1 MIIFAPRFDRRLQE
15 GVVSVKDAA
24 YGARGDG
31 LADDTDALQHA
42 LDDAHARVVLLPR
55 GIYRV
60 SRTVS
65 IPRNPLARTSG
76 WSITFK
82 EKSNLKKPP
91 FSPLT

>member
-1 MIIFAPRFDRRLQE
+1 MIRMLTVSIDAVQA
-15 GVVSVKDAA
+15 GVVSAKDAP

-42 LDDAHARVVLLPR
+42 LDDPHASVVLLPR

-65 IPRNPLARTSG
+65 IPRNRLERSEH
-76 WSITFK
+76 F
-82 EKSNLKKPP
+82 
-91 FSPLT
+91 